1 MDDSLDFRKISSW
14 PPRTFAAESF
24 CESVLVVE
32 CTLQP
37 RRRRM
42 DSWVVSQISFWF
54 TVRKVNPAQIVDQM
68 IELFLD
74 IVVPGRGAGETNW
87 MMKGFRTLE
96 RGAERTQREMDIRS
110 DLRRWDNDFP
120 ELHHELLV
128 RWIAGAVVSVA
139 VTSVYN
145 ALKPQPA
152 ARSRKY

>member
-1 MDDSLDFRKISSW
+1 MRMHWGVHVHAFSQSCTEWMEYGLHSFYDTLSNTLFIYHSFVEIWGVTVVGSTLSLSSYFFQHH
-14 PPRTFAAESF
+14 T
-24 CESVLVVE
+24 
-32 CTLQP
+32 T
-37 RRRRM
+37 
-42 DSWVVSQISFWF
+42 IFWH
-54 TVRKVNPAQIVDQM
+54 VR
-68 IELFLD
+68 
-74 IVVPGRGAGETNW
+74 